1 MPKEGEDAL
10 TQIAARGE
18 WGRVKWASDRNG
30 NMPARSYYEA
40 LPDKDQAKILP
51 LFRLLANKGFIQNR
65 EKFKKL
71 GKRAK
76 GEGSELW
83 EFKSFQHRFLG
94 DFRPGGH
101 FIIAHAL
108 QKKSDN
114 LPKPDIEKAVR
125 ILKENDQREK
135 RMRKGIP

>member
-1 MPKEGEDAL
+1 M
-10 TQIAARGE
+10 TQIAVKGE
-18 WGRVKWASDRNG
+18 WGRVEWASDKNA
-30 NMPARSYYEA
+30 NMPARDYYLA
-40 LPDKDQAKILP
+40 LPGKDQAKILP
-51 LFRLLANKGFIQNR
+51 LFQLLANKGFIQNR

-94 DFRPGGH
+94 DFRPNGR
-101 FIIAHAL
+101 FIIAYAL
-108 QKKSDN
+108 QKKSDD

>member
-1 MPKEGEDAL
+1 MGEEGE
-10 TQIAARGE
+10 
-18 WGRVKWASDRNG
+18 GRVFWRKLLLGENGEGSSDKNG
-30 NMPARSYYEA
+30 NMPARSYYRA
-40 LPDKDQAKILP
+40 LPAKDQAKILP
-51 LFRLLANKGFIQNR
+51 LFQLLANKGFIQNR

-94 DFRPGGH
+94 DFRPNGR

-135 RMRKGIP
+135 RRRKGLP